1 MKNLKNY
8 LLEAAGK
15 AKDEISA
22 ENPYREI
29 AFDGN
34 SPRLGWV
41 KPVSFIKIKS
51 LFDSIFPLISK
62 KENFIFVGM
71 GGSIN
76 GIKPL
81 LALFKQP
88 NFFTLDN
95 LDPKAIDGILSQIK
109 NPEKTLVVAISKSG
123 TTPETQLLSQTL
135 KSYFIDKL
143 GSDRWY
149 EKFLWLTD
157 PESFEKLD
165 RLSWIDVKKIPIQ
178 PDQCSD
184 IGGRFSSPFTNIFLL
199 PLFLLLNKNFTKLE
213 HLYSQFI
220 SNQDEIRKSAHEA
233 ALSLNKDCDFNF
245 SPFIEADW
253 VKSFIPWIA
262 QLFQESL
269 GSKNSEKS
277 VKTIVNFSGPNFIKL
292 KADFNFSES
301 VLSIMAQMYFYQLFI
316 AYLSGKWGINF
327 VNQEFVEKYKKKMR
341 ALEKKESDLIDI
353 PEGNLFDLV
362 EKIDKKIKNEHYF
375 IELVFYFVPDAAVT
389 SLIQKEIEERF
400 DKKIILSFVGS
411 DWNHQCYQAAFGD
424 KNTFYILICL
434 SSYDYT
440 DFISENL
447 ADKNIKTLR
456 RIALATYQT
465 LLDKSILYNFNK
477 KSLGG

>member
-1 MKNLKNY
+1 MKNLKDY

-15 AKDEISA
+15 EKKEIA
-22 ENPYREI
+22 VDNPYRDI
-29 AFDGN
+29 GFDGDN
-34 SPRLGWV
+34 PRLGWV
-41 KPVSFIKIKS
+41 KPVNFIKIKS
-51 LFDSIFPLISK
+51 LLESIFPLISE
-62 KENFIFVGM
+62 KENFIFIGM

-81 LALFKQP
+81 LTLFKQP

-95 LDPKAIDGILSQIK
+95 LDPKAIDNILSQIK
-109 NPEKTLVVAISKSG
+109 NPKKTLVVAISKSG
-123 TTPETQLLSQTL
+123 TTPETQLLSQAV

-143 GSDRWY
+143 DLGRWH

-165 RLSWIDVKKIPIQ
+165 RLGWTGVKKIPIQ
-178 PDQCSD
+178 PDQRSD
-184 IGGRFSSPFTNIFLL
+184 VGGRFSSPLTHIFLL
-199 PLFLLLNKNFTKLE
+199 PLFLLLNKDFTKLE
-213 HLYSQFI
+213 QFYSQFI

-233 ALSLNKDCDFNF
+233 ALSLDKDCDFNF
-245 SPFIEADW
+245 SPTIEGEW

-277 VKTIVNFSGPNFIKL
+277 VKTIVNFSGEGFIKL
-292 KADFNFSES
+292 KADFNFNES

-316 AYLSGKWGINF
+316 AYLSGRWGINF

-341 ALEKKESDLIDI
+341 ALEEKESDLTKI
-353 PEGNLFDLV
+353 PEGDVSDLV
-362 EKIDKKIKNEHYF
+362 ERIDKKIKNEHRF
-375 IELVFYFVPDAAVT
+375 IELVFYFMPDTAIT
-389 SLIQKEIEERF
+389 SLIQKEIEKRF
-400 DKKIILSFVGS
+400 DQKIVLNFVGS

-424 KNTFYILICL
+424 KNTFYALICL
-434 SSYDYT
+434 SSYDHT
-440 DFISENL
+440 DFVLEDK
-447 ADKNIKTLR
+447 AKKNIKTLR

-477 KSLGG
+477 ESLGG